1 MQPRLNPSLALVLGG
16 TGTVGREVLKGL
28 HARKVP
34 TLFTYHRS
42 ADKARALSA
51 EFAQEALRLDLSE
64 AGSVAGLFAEL
75 DRREVLP
82 DVVIHCAALNSNRSL
97 AETSDEDWDRV
108 QAVNARSA
116 FLIGRELARRLSR
129 PRETHVVLLSALDR
143 VQSLPLPVAFAASQG
158 TLSAMAMA
166 LAKELG
172 PKGVRVN
179 LLALGLLGGGISR
192 SLDPKLLKDFRNF
205 SALRKVGTPE
215 AAAAAALWLALD
227 NSYMNGKVLAANGGI

>member
-16 TGTVGREVLKGL
+16 TGTVGREVLRGL
-28 HARKVP
+28 WGRKIP

-42 ADKARALSA
+42 VDKARALSE
-51 EFAQEALRLDLSE
+51 EFAQEGLQIDLGE
-64 AGSVAGLFAEL
+64 ANSIAGLFAEL
-75 DRREVLP
+75 DRREILP
-82 DVVIHCAALNSNRSL
+82 EVIIHCAALNSNKSL
-97 AETSDEDWDRV
+97 ADTSDEEWDRI
-108 QAVNARSA
+108 QTVNARSA
-116 FLIGRELARRLSR
+116 FLIGRELARRLAQ

-179 LLALGLLGGGISR
+179 LLALGLLGSGISQ

-227 NSYMNGKVLAANGGI
+227 NSYMNGKVLAVNGGI